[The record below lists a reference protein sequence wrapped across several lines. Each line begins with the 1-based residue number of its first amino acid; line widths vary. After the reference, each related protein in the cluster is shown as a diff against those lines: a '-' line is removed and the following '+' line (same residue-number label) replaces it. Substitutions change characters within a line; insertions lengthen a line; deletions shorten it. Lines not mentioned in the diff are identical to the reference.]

1 MASLISALRVEV
13 LIASRVTLD
22 TSWARGGPYNNPF
35 ARLYWVTSGGG
46 FVRHHGR
53 EFRLQPGRLYLIPA
67 NTPSWYHC
75 PRRMVKD
82 YMHFTSDVLGRTDW
96 LERLGC
102 PFEVKPDDPK
112 HIQAIS
118 TRLIRVFNSDS
129 PGRMLESDGLLRQLL
144 APFLFAVPTTKTDTT
159 QLQTRFNPV
168 LVFIESHLADKLTLR
183 ELAELMHLQP
193 TYFSN
198 LFCAVMG
205 VPPLHYVR
213 RRRVEQAQA
222 MLWYESAPIKD
233 VAQQLGFADVY
244 HFSRAFARIAG
255 LSPAAFRRQKHLP
268 LP

>member
-1 MASLISALRVEV
+1 MASLISALRMEV
-13 LIASRVTLD
+13 LVASRVALD
-22 TSWARGGPYNNPF
+22 TSWARGGPFNNPF

-144 APFLFAVPTTKTDTT
+144 APFLSAAPAA
-159 QLQTRFNPV
+159 QTVLSPRQARFEPV
-168 LVFIESHLADKLTLR
+168 LSYIESRLTEKLSLAS
-183 ELAELMHLQP
+183 LAELVHLQP

-198 LFCAVMG
+198 RFREVMG

-222 MLWYESAPIKD
+222 MLWYESTPIKD

-244 HFSRAFARIAG
+244 HFSRAFTRIAG
-255 LSPAAFRRQKHLP
+255 LSPAAFRRQKRLP